1 MRASSKHPRVESSFN
16 VAPPPPSSTG
26 DPSVEVYVDPTA
38 AAAPPFCTSDDSD
51 IRCMLETVM
60 TDQAAHGQLWVDM
73 LTELQSLRADLAGL
87 RWSPPPPPF
96 VDE

>member
-60 TDQAAHGQLWVDM
+60 TDHAAHGQLLVDM
-73 LTELQSLRADLAGL
+73 LIELQALCVELASF
-87 RWSPPPPPF
+87 RQSPLPPPF
-96 VDE
+96 ADE